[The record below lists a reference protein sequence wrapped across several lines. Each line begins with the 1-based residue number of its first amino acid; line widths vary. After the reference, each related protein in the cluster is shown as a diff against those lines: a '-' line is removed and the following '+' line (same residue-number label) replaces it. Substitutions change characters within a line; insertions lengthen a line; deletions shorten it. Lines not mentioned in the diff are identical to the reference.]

1 MTKRASRATA
11 AQTLLIG
18 SLIFGLFFGAG
29 NLIFPASLGLQSG
42 SATWVTSLSFLVT
55 AVGLPILGVIACAI
69 SGQASLYELAS
80 RVHPVF
86 ALLFTTA
93 LYLTIGPFFAVP
105 RTATVSFEMGFAK
118 LVPEGFQQWA
128 LLLFT
133 LVFFTVV
140 AIAALRPG
148 KLLDIV
154 GRYLTPIFLVLL
166 AIVLIAAA
174 VIPMNSAPLPEPLEP
189 YATHPATQG
198 LLDGY
203 NTMDA
208 LASLAFSIV
217 VLEAV
222 RRLGI
227 REPRAVAGIVARGGV
242 VAAVLMGTIYV
253 ALAFMGAG
261 ASAIL
266 PRDANGAV
274 VLSAVSNHY
283 YGHVGLLLAGAIMLV
298 ACLKTAIGL
307 ITACSEMFAAM
318 FPKMLSQRAWVLVFT
333 VVSCALANIGLDAI
347 LKAAVPV
354 LGFLYPLAI
363 VLIGLALANRW
374 TQWRSMVW
382 RWGIG
387 LTALAS
393 LIALAPL
400 VPGLNGATEWMNTHV
415 PGYELGFAWVIPA
428 VLGVVIGFC
437 WPRTPQT
444 ERAQQPR

>member
-69 SGQASLYELAS
+69 SGKASLYELAS

-166 AIVLIAAA
+166 ATVLIAAA

-227 REPRAVAGIVARGGV
+227 RE
-242 VAAVLMGTIYV
+242 L
-253 ALAFMGAG
+253 
-261 ASAIL
+261 
-266 PRDANGAV
+266 
-274 VLSAVSNHY
+274 
-283 YGHVGLLLAGAIMLV
+283 
-298 ACLKTAIGL
+298 
-307 ITACSEMFAAM
+307 
-318 FPKMLSQRAWVLVFT
+318 
-333 VVSCALANIGLDAI
+333 
-347 LKAAVPV
+347 
-354 LGFLYPLAI
+354 
-363 VLIGLALANRW
+363 
-374 TQWRSMVW
+374 
-382 RWGIG
+382 
-387 LTALAS
+387 S
-393 LIALAPL
+393 LI
-400 VPGLNGATEWMNTHV
+400 H
-415 PGYELGFAWVIPA
+415 I
-428 VLGVVIGFC
+428 
-437 WPRTPQT
+437 
-444 ERAQQPR
+444 